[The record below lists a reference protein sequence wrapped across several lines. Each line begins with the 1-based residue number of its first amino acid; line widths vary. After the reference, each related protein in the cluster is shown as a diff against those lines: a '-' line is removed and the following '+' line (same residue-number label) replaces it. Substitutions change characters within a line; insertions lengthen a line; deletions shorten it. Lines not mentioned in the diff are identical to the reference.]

1 MSALAQ
7 ERLLGVHACSY
18 VYTNVRQRS
27 RFFGVRSCGRMRRRR
42 RLGRSGGGRSVMPAL
57 RRTCR
62 PQPCAQRHAV
72 NTWGWRALSFGGA
85 TASESKPSVGFG
97 ACPFWI
103 PSERPGAYP
112 ADVSLGA
119 RFCPEHLARSLPP
132 VPWRSRSP
140 RPALS
145 CPAALIAHPPLHLA
159 PVSRPPPGH
168 RPLSAPKKLGGGKAR
183 RPLADARGGDY
194 AAGIVSSGLAIIL
207 GLPIGEWREVLS
219 SPVRVH
225 GTCSSFATR
234 IVQRILGRSAK

>member
-7 ERLLGVHACSY
+7 ERLLGVHTCSY

-27 RFFGVRSCGRMRRRR
+27 RFSGVRSCGRMRRRR

-62 PQPCAQRHAV
+62 PQPCAQRNAV

-132 VPWRSRSP
+132 GAWRSRSP

-145 CPAALIAHPPLHLA
+145 CPTALIAHPPLHLA

-168 RPLSAPKKLGGGKAR
+168 RPLSAPKKLGGGKLGAELGTDALLRAR
-183 RPLADARGGDY
+183 RATTETETCLQ
-194 AAGIVSSGLAIIL
+194 
-207 GLPIGEWREVLS
+207 
-219 SPVRVH
+219 RVE
-225 GTCSSFATR
+225 
-234 IVQRILGRSAK
+234 GRSV

>member
-7 ERLLGVHACSY
+7 ERL
-18 VYTNVRQRS
+18 
-27 RFFGVRSCGRMRRRR
+27 
-42 RLGRSGGGRSVMPAL
+42 LGRSGGGRSVMPAL

-62 PQPCAQRHAV
+62 PQPCAQRNAV

-132 VPWRSRSP
+132 GPWRSRSP

-168 RPLSAPKKLGGGKAR
+168 RPLSAPKKLGGGKAFDALRPR
-183 RPLADARGGDY
+183 RDRH
-194 AAGIVSSGLAIIL
+194 IVAPWV
-207 GLPIGEWREVLS
+207 LP
-219 SPVRVH
+219 
-225 GTCSSFATR
+225 
-234 IVQRILGRSAK
+234 